1 MSLSNFAS
9 LIDHLIYT
17 PGRNAKL
24 TLIGEYLDKSQN
36 PDRGWAIAALAKQL
50 DVKKATPSVVR
61 TVAETRVDRT
71 LFRLSYDFVGDLAE
85 TTALIWPA
93 VNDKL
98 TDPSLNQI
106 IETLTTTPKKD
117 MPPVIEDYLDHLD
130 ADSRY
135 AFLKLITGG
144 MRVGVSAR
152 LTKLALAEWSGIDDR
167 EIEEVWHAMEP
178 PYLELFDWLEGGER
192 PEIDE
197 TTVFRP
203 MMLANPA
210 ETDEIRDLAPDDYM
224 AEWKWDGIRVQLAC
238 HGDIRH
244 LFSRTGDDISHT
256 FPDIMGGM
264 DLHGVIDGE
273 LLVRDPDAG
282 VVAPFNN
289 LQQRLNRKTV
299 PKSLMA
305 DYPAFIR
312 AYDLL
317 FDGEDDLRDLP
328 FEQRRIR
335 LEQWYEQHADHLG
348 DRLDLSPLID
358 FDDWD
363 ELGDQRDKARGKR
376 EAEVEGVMLK
386 RKDSVYQPGRPKGPW
401 YKWKRAPLTIDAVL
415 MYAKRGHGKRSSY
428 YSDFTFGVYRDV
440 PEDEKD
446 QDHPTRTGDGE
457 ELVPI
462 GKSYFGFT
470 DDELAQLDKWVRSH
484 TIDRFGPVR
493 MVEPGLVLEIA
504 FDSIHPSNRHKS
516 GLAMRF
522 PRVHRIRW
530 DKPHLEAE
538 RLSRVK
544 KLVVDPTDMGEE

>member
-1 MSLSNFAS
+1 MSLSNFAG

-24 TLIGEYLDKSQN
+24 TLIGEYLDKSDD
-36 PDRGWAIAALAKQL
+36 PDRGWAIAALAKEL
-50 DVKKATPSVVR
+50 DMKKATPSVVR
-61 TVAETRVDRT
+61 TVAETRVDRQ

-93 VNDKL
+93 VNDNL

-106 IETLTTTPKKD
+106 IETLSTTPKKD

-130 ADSRY
+130 TDSRY

-152 LTKLALAEWSGIDDR
+152 LTKLALAKWSGVDDR
-167 EIEEVWHAMEP
+167 EIEEIWHALSP
-178 PYLELFDWLEGGER
+178 PYLELFDWLEGGDR
-192 PEIDE
+192 PDIDE

-210 ETDEIRDLAPDDYM
+210 ETEEVYDLNTDDYM

-238 HGDIRH
+238 HDDIRH

-256 FPDIMGGM
+256 FPDVMGKM
-264 DLHGVIDGE
+264 DYHGVLDGE
-273 LLVRDPDAG
+273 LLVRDPDTG

-299 PKSLMA
+299 PKSLMEEH
-305 DYPAFIR
+305 PAFIR
-312 AYDLL
+312 AYDIL

-328 FEQRRIR
+328 FIQRRQR
-335 LEQWYEQHADHLG
+335 LESWYEKHG
-348 DRLDLSPLID
+348 NRFGGRLDLSPLIE
-358 FDDWD
+358 FDHWED
-363 ELGDQRDKARGKR
+363 LGDQRDKARGSR

-401 YKWKRAPLTIDAVL
+401 FKWKRAPLTIDAVL
-415 MYAKRGHGKRSSY
+415 MYAQRGHGKRSSY

-440 PEDEKD
+440 PDGEEDD
-446 QDHPTRTGDGE
+446 THPTRTGGGE

-470 DDELAQLDKWVRSH
+470 DDELAQLDKWVRNH

-538 RLSRVK
+538 RLDQVK
-544 KLVVDPTDMGEE
+544 KLVVDAGLP